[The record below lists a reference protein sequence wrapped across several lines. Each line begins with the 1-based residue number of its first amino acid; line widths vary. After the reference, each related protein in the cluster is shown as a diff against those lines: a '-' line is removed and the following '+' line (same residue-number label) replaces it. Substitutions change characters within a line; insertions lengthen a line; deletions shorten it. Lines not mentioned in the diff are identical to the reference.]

1 MEAPTPLLLLFLLS
15 NTTFFTKSGGEDGRT
30 MLNLA
35 KSFNPCR
42 QIDLPPPISAN
53 HVAYTVVFVFQKYIM
68 GS

>member
-35 KSFNPCR
+35 KLFNPYR

-53 HVAYTVVFVFQKYIM
+53 HVA
-68 GS
+68 